1 MARTRDPLAHAARRD
16 AFVDAGSVLIQSKG
30 YEQLSVQEILG
41 SVGASKGAFY
51 HYFDSKADLLEA
63 VVEQM
68 TEAATTALM
77 PVVDDPRLT
86 ALEKLDGVFSGIARW
101 KGDRTELLLAVM
113 EGWLTDDNAIVREKF
128 RQSVA
133 LRLTPVL
140 ARIVAQGQTEGTF
153 RAGSPEDIA
162 RVLVTL
168 MQGANEVAI
177 ELYFARVAK
186 TISLEAVEQRLGAY
200 VDAYE
205 RILGLPTGSFPTP
218 DRATLLQWFG

>member
-1 MARTRDPLAHAARRD
+1 MARTRDPEAHAARRD
-16 AFVDAGSVLIQSKG
+16 AIVDAGSLLIQSKG

-68 TEAATTALM
+68 TEAATTSLM
-77 PVVDDPRLT
+77 PVVDDPDLT
-86 ALEKLDGVFSGIARW
+86 ALEKLDGVFTGIARW
-101 KGDRTELLLAVM
+101 KGDRTELLMAVM
-113 EGWLTDDNAIVREKF
+113 DGWLTDDNAIVREKF

-153 RAGSPEDIA
+153 RAGSAEDMA

-168 MQGANEVAI
+168 IQGANEVAI
-177 ELYFARVAK
+177 ELYYARVAK
-186 TISLEAVEQRLGAY
+186 TISLEAVEQRFAAY
-200 VDAYE
+200 TDAYE
-205 RILGLPTGSFPTP
+205 RILGLPAGSFPTP

>member
-1 MARTRDPLAHAARRD
+1 MARTRDPEAHAARRD
-16 AFVDAGSVLIQSKG
+16 AFVDAGSLLIQSKG

-63 VVEQM
+63 VVLQM
-68 TEAATTALM
+68 TEAATTSLL
-77 PVVDDPRLT
+77 PVVDDPDLT
-86 ALEKLDGVFSGIARW
+86 ALEKLNGIFTGIARW
-101 KGDRTELLLAVM
+101 KGDRTELLMAVM
-113 EGWLTDDNAIVREKF
+113 DGWLTDDNAIVREKF

-153 RAGSPEDIA
+153 RTGSPEDIA
-162 RVLVTL
+162 SVLVTL
-168 MQGANEVAI
+168 IQGANEVAI
-177 ELYFARVAK
+177 ELYYARKAK
-186 TISLEAVEQRLGAY
+186 AITFDAVEQRLRAY
-200 VDAYE
+200 GDAYE
-205 RILGLPTGSFPTP
+205 RILGLPAGSFPAP